1 MTCALA
7 WAADRVT
14 VSSAPGTYRGTHWGL
29 GGSIVDDARQQD
41 TADGA
46 ASARQR
52 ADTLLASITGKILR
66 PFGYDELSDLAEQR
80 VSGLEQIRSVVVVG
94 EVKRGKSSLVNA
106 LVGWRDASPVGVDVT
121 TSTTIALSEATDDQ
135 PGGTAQLLFPDRAEQ
150 IPHGELADW
159 VSCEGVHVTDVRID
173 ELPTRAVVPV
183 AGSRLG
189 DVTVIDTPGVG
200 GLDQSYAGLAAS
212 SAAQACVLVVVCD
225 ATTPITAPE
234 MEFVRATGSAVEA
247 LILVVTKTD
256 KNVRRWK
263 PIVEENRALLR
274 KHIGREVPVLGVSSL
289 RAVLAA
295 EMPPGPDRDR
305 AEELSGITEL
315 RRLIGAKLA
324 RAEDLPAANGLRTAV
339 EGLRTLEADMTRQ
352 ISAITD
358 SAHAIPD
365 LTAQLEE
372 LQNLKDHSQQWE
384 QYLQRD
390 LTLIRQN
397 ATDDLE
403 RSLDQIREKWTTRIN
418 KNGMAVLRKNPQHF
432 TAEMERDFQ
441 AAMAGSLSV
450 FLDQLH
456 TQIVQPRFDS
466 EVVWNEIYQQVVAT
480 LSNRTLDTH
489 QVTGKRQGLLDP
501 SMLTMGVMGSS
512 MLGGLIGV
520 STVVGVGAVV
530 GIAWVGFNLG
540 FKAMRAGK
548 TNLLAW
554 QRETI
559 ATTKTTTARMLESA
573 LALARP
579 EIVIRYRDH
588 LKTSIEHLQK
598 QISEAEEIARSD
610 KQTREKKLTR
620 LEGNRKVVAG
630 NITRA
635 EALIAELA
643 GAPTAPAPV
652 VGGGDR

>member
-1 MTCALA
+1 M
-7 WAADRVT
+7 
-14 VSSAPGTYRGTHWGL
+14 

-46 ASARQR
+46 ASPRQR

-159 VSCEGVHVTDVRID
+159 VSCEGTHVTDIRAD
-173 ELPTRAVVPV
+173 ELPTRAIVPV

-200 GLDQSYAGLAAS
+200 GLDQSYAALAAS

-274 KHIGREVPVLGVSSL
+274 EHIGREVPVLGVSSL

-315 RRLIGAKLA
+315 RGLIGAKLA

-358 SAHAIPD
+358 SAQAIPD

-441 AAMAGSLSV
+441 AAMAGALTV

-480 LSNRTLDTH
+480 LSNRTLETH
-489 QVTGKRQGLLDP
+489 QVAGKRQGLLDP

-520 STVVGVGAVV
+520 TTVVGVGAVV

-548 TNLLAW
+548 TNLLTW

-559 ATTKTTTARMLESA
+559 ATTKTTTGRMLESA
-573 LALARP
+573 LALTRP

-610 KQTREKKLTR
+610 QQTREKKLAR

-635 EALIAELA
+635 EALIAELTA
-643 GAPTAPAPV
+643 APIATPIATAT
-652 VGGGDR
+652 VGGGVR